1 MIPRPIS
8 IAFRPPSITASHSA
22 QGAAWRELE
31 ACALP
36 DHHGYS
42 GAVPTRLAAVSGRAL
57 WGFNRSD
64 IWRVGE
70 ACGQHP
76 PIPAAHLQRRH
87 HRARERPG
95 LVADYQVLGLLQSG
109 RCRYVDAFPSCV

>member
-42 GAVPTRLAAVSGRAL
+42 GAVLLRGWAMWRGWGVVQMCELFLPRTAAINLYLFPRGSSSPTV
-57 WGFNRSD
+57 N
-64 IWRVGE
+64 
-70 ACGQHP
+70 
-76 PIPAAHLQRRH
+76 
-87 HRARERPG
+87 
-95 LVADYQVLGLLQSG
+95 
-109 RCRYVDAFPSCV
+109 